1 MRANPSPAVSTNAF
15 FRAFLL
21 TAFERAGAPPSAG
34 LIGSAACF
42 ALYHVP
48 LAEMVRDGSL
58 QLPLF
63 ELLGLYLAFC
73 YQKSGGSLPF
83 VVVTHATF
91 NAVVTALRAAQVGS
105 TLP

>member
-1 MRANPSPAVSTNAF
+1 MGRTAQGGGSGGGELRCSVSN
-15 FRAFLL
+15 L
-21 TAFERAGAPPSAG
+21 GG
-34 LIGSAACF
+34 GSG
-42 ALYHVP
+42 
-48 LAEMVRDGSL
+48 AEMVRDGSL

-105 TLP
+105 TLPF